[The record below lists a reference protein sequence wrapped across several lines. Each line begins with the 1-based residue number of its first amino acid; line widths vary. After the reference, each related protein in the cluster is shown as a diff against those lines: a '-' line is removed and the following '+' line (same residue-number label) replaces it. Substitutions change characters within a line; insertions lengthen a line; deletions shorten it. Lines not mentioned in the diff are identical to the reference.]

1 MVIYYC
7 KAIKKRRIITL
18 LLVAILLLLIAFV
31 VATTK
36 SSRFQTQLI
45 HFYLEKLSEKLQ
57 TEIFVEDVHVNFF
70 TGVTINKLFVM
81 DLHNDT
87 LVYIDEL
94 NVDIKT
100 FSIRDKKII
109 IDDVN
114 LTDAYFNVRKY
125 KQDTT
130 LNFQFIV
137 NHFASTDTTSG
148 DWFFALNKVNFN
160 NCKLVYNDDDYAPVV
175 GIDYDH
181 VELSKFNMSLDDINF
196 LKDGIDC
203 NIKNLAFI
211 DKSGFEVNKMS
222 TEFNITSSGIIAQH
236 LKIKTPHSDIK
247 GDVTLLTT
255 EYADM
260 ASFID
265 KVTILSY
272 FESTKVSFKDLC
284 FFSNTLDCI
293 NKYVDFEGEI
303 RGKINNLKAK
313 KIAFTLDDGTH
324 FKGNVNITGLP
335 DAENMFMH
343 IKVDELLTSKAKLE
357 QFPLYPFVDKKFIQL
372 PDNFKQLGE
381 IRFKGTFTG
390 FYHDFVSYG
399 NFYTDAGRVATDLTM
414 KMKNNQTS
422 YSGMLKTTQFQLGK
436 FLAIENQI
444 GTISMDASI
453 DGKGLE
459 LKDIV
464 ARLKGNISQVVVR
477 GYDYHNIDVKGLF
490 SNKIFE
496 GFMSVH
502 DENIDFDFNGFVD
515 FSNTIPKMKFH
526 SNVNKAKPAKLN
538 FTKDNGLNTNFSME
552 LNVDLEGNNIDNL
565 LGEIEIIDFRMQDN
579 KDDISVA
586 TILIKSQKTS
596 SIKKLSI
603 ESDIMSGYL
612 EGEYHFKDLIGASTN
627 NFVTY
632 LPSFQNP
639 NDMIVK
645 LNNDFNFNLTIFNS
659 ELLSKLFLG
668 GVSFSKNTSLSGSY
682 NSGKQSLSVIG
693 KSPQIDIKG
702 LTINNANFESKSID
716 DKLFIDITAEKI
728 KQSDS
733 VFIDNFKT
741 STVIN
746 NDSVL
751 TKINWLNNN
760 TTSRTDANLNF
771 VTVFNSP
778 KHFTSK
784 LVDSYA
790 HVSDTLWSINEN
802 NLFEYK
808 AAETSEISIRS
819 LGIKAGDQTILID
832 GKLSGKPTD
841 QIDLALTNFNLYN
854 IQKIIPENILK
865 INGTINGV
873 ASIKKQEEEIIFTS
887 DLDFDKL
894 NLNQTVMGNGKIKST
909 WNPSEK
915 RLSVDGQFYKGH
927 LPSIIFNGDYF
938 PFEEEESLDLTLKL
952 QRADIQILSNY
963 VEGSISNLRGI
974 ATAEI
979 EVKGNLSKP
988 DFNGYIILQKT
999 SFLVNYLNTNFS
1011 TPVCKID
1018 VRPDMISFD
1027 NVAFF
1032 DEKGN
1037 KAISNAT
1044 VFHKYFKDVSLDFG
1058 VNAKNFF
1065 VLNTTL
1071 KENELFYGKAFVTGL
1086 VNIGLYKNKLNIEL
1100 DVTSEKE
1107 TVMNI
1112 PLNNA
1117 EEISE
1122 NDFIEFVSKDIK
1134 EKVEEKEVDLSNI
1147 EMNFVLHATPDA
1159 EVRLIFDE
1167 KIGDVI
1173 KARGEGDLTI
1183 NINPQGEFKIYGD
1196 YVVKDGDYLFT
1207 LQNIINKKFNL
1218 EEGGKIS
1225 WNGDPLEAQLNLTAV
1240 YRLRARLYE
1249 LIASTED
1256 SASAELYKKRT
1267 PINLKL
1273 NITNTMLS
1281 PDITFDIELPT
1292 ADEATKNK
1300 VRSILYVSDQQANIQ
1315 ELNKQ
1320 VFSLLVLN
1328 QFIPPEGGGTSTYSN
1343 VGSTTSA
1350 ELLSNQLSNYLSK
1363 ISTDFD
1369 IGFNYRPGD
1378 EISSD
1383 EVELALS
1390 TQLFNDR
1397 VVLDGNLGVSDN
1409 KGATNNQ
1416 NASNL
1421 VGDFSIEYK
1430 ITEDGKL
1437 RVKGFN
1443 QSNQF
1448 SLQRR
1453 SSNYTQGVG
1462 LFYRKEF
1469 DSFGELFRRK
1479 KPKIESK

>member
-1 MVIYYC
+1 M
-7 KAIKKRRIITL
+7 
-18 LLVAILLLLIAFV
+18 LLVAILLLLIVFG

-36 SSRFQTQLI
+36 SSKFQTYLI
-45 HFYLEKLSEKLQ
+45 TYYLESLSKQLN
-57 TEIFVEDVHVNFF
+57 TEISVDKIDVSFF
-70 TGVTINKLFVM
+70 TGVTLNKLFVR
-81 DLHNDT
+81 DLNKDT
-87 LVYIDEL
+87 LAYINEL

-109 IDDVN
+109 IDDIN
-114 LTDAYFNVRKY
+114 ITDAYFNVRKY
-125 KQDTT
+125 KQDTA

-137 NHFASTDTTSG
+137 NHFSSTDTTSS
-148 DWFFALNKVNFN
+148 DWFFALNNVNFN
-160 NCKLVYNDDDYAPVV
+160 NCKLVYNDDDFVPVL

-181 VELSKFNMSLDDINF
+181 VELSKFNMKLANIDF
-196 LKDGIDC
+196 LRDGIDC
-203 NIKNLAFI
+203 DIKNLAFL
-211 DKSGFEVNKMS
+211 DKSGFEVNELS
-222 TEFNITSSGIIAQH
+222 TEFNITPSGIIAQH

-247 GDVTLLTT
+247 GNVTLLTT

-284 FFSNTLDCI
+284 FFSTTLDCI

-303 RGKINNLKAK
+303 KGKINNLKAR
-313 KIAFTLDDGTH
+313 KIVFTLDDGTH

-335 DAENMFMH
+335 DADNMFMH
-343 IKVDELLTSKAKLE
+343 IKVDELITSKAKLE

-390 FYHDFVSYG
+390 FYHDFVAYG
-399 NFYTDAGRVATDLTM
+399 NFYTDAGRLATDLTM

-422 YSGMLKTTQFQLGK
+422 YSGTLKTTQFQLGK

-444 GTISMDASI
+444 GIISMDASI

-526 SNVNKAKPAKLN
+526 SNVNKAKPEKLN
-538 FTKDNGLNTNFSME
+538 FIKDNGLNTNFSME
-552 LNVDLEGNNIDNL
+552 LNVDLEGNSIDNL
-565 LGEIEIIDFRMQDN
+565 LGEIEIIDFRMVDN

-586 TILIKSQKTS
+586 SILIKSQTTS

-603 ESDIMSGYL
+603 ESDIMNGYL
-612 EGEYHFKDLIGASTN
+612 EGDYHFKDLIGASTN

-639 NDMIVK
+639 NDMVVK

-668 GVSFSKNTSLSGSY
+668 GVSFSANTTLSGFYHSRE
-682 NSGKQSLSVIG
+682 QSLSVIG
-693 KSPQIDIKG
+693 KFPQIDIKG
-702 LTINNANFESKSID
+702 LTIKNANFESKSIG
-716 DKLFIDITAEKI
+716 DKLYIDIAAEKI

-733 VFIDNFKT
+733 VFVDNFKT
-741 STVIN
+741 STVIY

-760 TTSRTDANLNF
+760 KTARTDANLNF

-808 AAETSEISIRS
+808 AAETTEISIRS
-819 LGIKAGDQTILID
+819 LGIKAGDQTILVD
-832 GKLSGKPTD
+832 GKMSGKPTD
-841 QIDLALTNFNLYN
+841 QVDLALTNFNLYN

-865 INGTINGV
+865 ISGTINGV

-887 DLDFDKL
+887 DLDFDML
-894 NLNQTVMGNGKIKST
+894 SINQTVMGNGKIKST

-938 PFEEEESLDLTLKL
+938 PFKEEESLDLTLKL

-963 VEGSISNLRGI
+963 VKGSISNLRGV

-979 EVKGNLSKP
+979 EVKGSLSKP
-988 DFNGYIILQKT
+988 DFNGFITLQKT
-999 SFLVNYLNTNFS
+999 SFLVDYLNTNFS
-1011 TPVCKID
+1011 TPACKIEI
-1018 VRPDMISFD
+1018 RPDMISFD
-1027 NVAFF
+1027 NVVFF

-1037 KAISNAT
+1037 KATSNAT

-1071 KENELFYGKAFVTGL
+1071 KENELFYGKAYVSGL

-1122 NDFIEFVSKDIK
+1122 NDFIEFVSNDIK
-1134 EKVEEKEVDLSNI
+1134 EKIEEKEVDLSNI

-1159 EVRLIFDE
+1159 EVRLIFDD
-1167 KIGDVI
+1167 KVGDVI
-1173 KARGEGDLTI
+1173 RARGEGDLTI

-1196 YVVKDGDYLFT
+1196 YIVKDGDYLFT

-1281 PDITFDIELPT
+1281 PDISFDIELPT
-1292 ADEATKNK
+1292 ADETTKNK
-1300 VRSILYVSDQQANIQ
+1300 VRSILYVSDQQENIQ

-1328 QFIPPEGGGTSTYSN
+1328 QFIPPDGGGAANYSN
-1343 VGSTTSA
+1343 VGNTTSM
-1350 ELLSNQLSNYLSK
+1350 EMLSNQLSNYLSK

-1378 EISSD
+1378 EISSQ

-1409 KGATNNQ
+1409 KGVTNNQ

-1462 LFYRKEF
+1462 LFYRREF
-1469 DSFGELFRRK
+1469 DSFGELFRKSSTK
-1479 KPKIESK
+1479 KNEKK

>member
-1 MVIYYC
+1 M
-7 KAIKKRRIITL
+7 
-18 LLVAILLLLIAFV
+18 LLIAFV
-31 VATTK
+31 VAVAK

-45 HFYLEKLSEKLQ
+45 HFYLEKLSKELQ
-57 TEIFVEDVHVNFF
+57 TEISVGDINVNFF
-70 TGVTINKLFVM
+70 TGVTLNKLFVK

-87 LVYIDEL
+87 LVYINKL

-100 FSIRDKKII
+100 FSISDKKII
-109 IDDVN
+109 LDDAT

-125 KQDTT
+125 REDST

-137 NHFASTDTTSG
+137 DHFASTDTTSS
-148 DWFFALNKVNFN
+148 DWLFALNKVNFN
-160 NCKLVYNDDDYAPVV
+160 NCKLAYNDDDYAPVI

-181 VELSKFNMSLDDINF
+181 VVLSNFNMSLSEIDF
-196 LKDGIDC
+196 LPSGIAC
-203 NIKNLAFI
+203 NIKSLAFK

-222 TEFNITSSGIIAQH
+222 TQFNITNTGIIAQH
-236 LKIKTPHSDIK
+236 LKIKTPYSDVN
-247 GDVTLLTT
+247 GEVTFLTKD
-255 EYADM
+255 YADM
-260 ASFID
+260 GDFIN
-265 KVTILSY
+265 KVTIRSY
-272 FESTKVSFKDLC
+272 FETTKVSFKDLC
-284 FFSNTLDCI
+284 FFSSTLDCI
-293 NKYVDFEGEI
+293 NKSVDFEGEI
-303 RGKINNLKAK
+303 KGKINNLKARK
-313 KIAFTLDDGTH
+313 VIFTLDDGTH
-324 FKGNVNITGLP
+324 FKGNVNITGIP
-335 DAENMFMH
+335 DADNMFMH
-343 IKVDELLTSKAKLE
+343 IKVDELITSKIKLE
-357 QFPLYPFVDKKFIQL
+357 QFPLYPFVDKKFIEL

-390 FYHDFVSYG
+390 FYHDFVAYG

-414 KMKNNQTS
+414 KIKDDQTL
-422 YSGMLKTTQFQLGK
+422 YSGTLKTTQFQLGK
-436 FLAIENQI
+436 FLSIENQI
-444 GTISMDASI
+444 GTISMNAEI
-453 DGKGLE
+453 DGKGFE

-464 ARLKGNISQVVVR
+464 ARIKGNISQVVVR
-477 GYDYHNIDVKGLF
+477 GYNYQNIDVKGLF

-496 GFMSVH
+496 GFMSIK
-502 DENIDFDFNGFVD
+502 DENLDFDFNGFVD
-515 FSNTIPKMKFH
+515 FTGKLPKMNFH
-526 SNVNKAKPAKLN
+526 SNVNKAILSNLN
-538 FTKDNGLNTNFSME
+538 LLKDNGLNTNFSAE
-552 LNVDLEGNNIDNL
+552 LKVDLEGNSIDNL
-565 LGEIEIIDFRMQDN
+565 LGTIQVYDFRMVDK
-579 KDDISVA
+579 KDDISVKNM
-586 TILIKSQKTS
+586 LIKSQTNL
-596 SIKKLSI
+596 SIKKLTI
-603 ESDIMSGYL
+603 ESDIMNGSL
-612 EGEYHFKDLIGASTN
+612 EGEYNFKDLISASAN

-632 LPSFQNP
+632 LPSFQN
-639 NDMIVK
+639 NDAAMVRI
-645 LNNDFNFNLTIFNS
+645 NNDFNFNLTIFNS
-659 ELLSKLFLG
+659 ELLSKLFFKGISL
-668 GVSFSKNTSLSGSY
+668 SKNTTLSGFYHS
-682 NSGKQSLSVIG
+682 KEQSLSVEG
-693 KSPQIDIKG
+693 KFPEIELNGLMIK
-702 LTINNANFESKSID
+702 NANFESKSLD
-716 DKLFIDITAEKI
+716 DKLFIDITADKI
-728 KQSDS
+728 QQSDS
-733 VFIDNFKT
+733 VFIENFKT
-741 STVIN
+741 STVVN

-760 TTSRTDANLNF
+760 KIIHTEANLNF
-771 VTVFNSP
+771 VTVFYSP
-778 KHFTSK
+778 NHFTSK

-790 HVSDTLWSINEN
+790 YVSDTLWTINST
-802 NLFEYK
+802 NLVEYK
-808 AAETSEISIRS
+808 KSEISEITIKS

-832 GKLSGKPTD
+832 GQLSGNPTD
-841 QIDLALTNFNLYN
+841 QVDIALTNFNLVN
-854 IQKIIPENILK
+854 FQPIISEDALK
-865 INGTINGV
+865 INGTIDGV
-873 ASIKKQEEEIIFTS
+873 ASIKKQDEEIIFTS
-887 DLDFDKL
+887 NLNFDKL
-894 NLNQTVMGNGKIKST
+894 HLNQTAMGNGTVLST
-909 WNPSEK
+909 WFPSEK

-927 LPSIIFNGDYF
+927 LPSIIFIGDYF
-938 PFEEEESLDLTLKL
+938 PFQEEESLDLTLKL
-952 QRADIQILSNY
+952 QRADIQLFSNY

-979 EVKGNLSKP
+979 DVKGNLSKP
-988 DFNGYIILQKT
+988 KLNGFVTLQKT
-999 SFLVNYLNTNFS
+999 SFLVDYLNTNFS
-1011 TPVCKID
+1011 TPICKID
-1018 VRPDMISFD
+1018 VKPDMISFD
-1027 NVAFF
+1027 NVLFF

-1037 KAISNAT
+1037 KATSNAT
-1044 VFHKYFKDVSLDFG
+1044 VFHDYFKNVSLDFG
-1058 VNAKNFF
+1058 VQANNFF

-1134 EKVEEKEVDLSNI
+1134 DKVEEKEIDLSNI
-1147 EMNFVLHATPDA
+1147 EMNFVLHATPEA
-1159 EVRLIFDE
+1159 EVRLIFDD

-1173 KARGEGDLTI
+1173 RARGEGDISI
-1183 NINPQGEFKIYGD
+1183 NINPQGEFKMYGD
-1196 YVVKDGDYLFT
+1196 YIVKDGDYLFT

-1225 WNGDPLEAQLNLTAV
+1225 WNGNPLEAQLSLTAV

-1256 SASAELYKKRT
+1256 SASAELYKRRI

-1273 NITNTMLS
+1273 NITNTMMS
-1281 PDITFDIELPT
+1281 PSISFDIELPT
-1292 ADEATKNK
+1292 ADETTKNK
-1300 VRSILYVSDQQANIQ
+1300 VRSILYVSDQQENIQ

-1328 QFIPPEGGGTSTYSN
+1328 QFIPPDGGGTATYSN
-1343 VGSTTSA
+1343 VGSTTSM
-1350 ELLSNQLSNYLSK
+1350 EMVSNQLSNYLSQ
-1363 ISTDFD
+1363 ISNKFD
-1369 IGFNYRPGD
+1369 VGFNYRPGD
-1378 EISSD
+1378 EISSQ

-1397 VVLDGNLGVSDN
+1397 VVLDGNLGMSDN
-1409 KGATNNQ
+1409 QGVTNNQ